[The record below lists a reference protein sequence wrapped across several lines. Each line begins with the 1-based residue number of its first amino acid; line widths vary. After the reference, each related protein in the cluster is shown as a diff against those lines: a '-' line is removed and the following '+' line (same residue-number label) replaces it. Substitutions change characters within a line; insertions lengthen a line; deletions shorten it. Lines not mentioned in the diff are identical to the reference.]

1 MPKKKKGDE
10 DTDEKREKRR
20 AKREKFL
27 ESCVGLGLQY
37 EVQDC
42 KVYILYNIYP
52 GHHIHCT
59 PAHKEWV
66 LPHLECLGDV
76 FTSQQT
82 LV

>member
-42 KVYILYNIYP
+42 KVYILYIYIP
-52 GHHIHCT
+52 DT
-59 PAHKEWV
+59 TYTV
-66 LPHLECLGDV
+66 LLPTRSGCCP
-76 FTSQQT
+76 T
-82 LV
+82 